1 MHHKNVSVSIL
12 NTQACAGFD
21 VRLLKEV
28 LRRTRI
34 ALKYPGIFKLDSLV
48 RIAPGALTIGRPL
61 PWDVFDADGNVLLRQ
76 GYVIQTNTQLEQ
88 LFERGRFKPRKI
100 ERKKEKIQEDQR
112 QRNPFADYAD
122 LLATLEATLNAI
134 TSEDPSAQKRLLG
147 LARMLER
154 TCQEAPEASLALVHL
169 YSIGPTI
176 HEQILFY
183 AILCHFT
190 ARQFGLDEK
199 RISVLT
205 AAALTANLA
214 LVPVAD
220 QLNASNRVLTDD
232 QRGVI
237 RKHPQ
242 RSIQALMSA
251 GITNKLL
258 LTIIAQHHEQ
268 ADGSGY
274 PDGLSGTDIL
284 PEAEILALAERYV
297 AMITKRAYRNRMT
310 ITAAR
315 KLIATLGDGKFR
327 PAIPRSL
334 LQVLGEYP
342 PGMLVR
348 LDNNEV
354 GVVTSR
360 AARARGPFVKAIF
373 GPRGNR
379 YSGTFERDT
388 SILEY
393 NIRGPEEP
401 EVMPS
406 MDFSLLWGFRN

>member
-1 MHHKNVSVSIL
+1 MSDLI
-12 NTQACAGFD
+12 
-21 VRLLKEV
+21 
-28 LRRTRI
+28 
-34 ALKYPGIFKLDSLV
+34 

-76 GYVIQTNTQLEQ
+76 GYVIQTNSQLEQ
-88 LFERGRFKPRKI
+88 LFERGRFQPRKI
-100 ERKKEKIQEDQR
+100 ERAKAEVFEDLR
-112 QRNPFADYAD
+112 PRNPFADYAD
-122 LLATLEATLNAI
+122 LLTALEATLKAI

-147 LARMLER
+147 LSRMLGK
-154 TCQEAPEASLALVHL
+154 TCQASPDASMALVHL

-183 AILCHFT
+183 GILCHFT
-190 ARQFGLDEK
+190 ARQFGLDDK

-232 QRGVI
+232 QRAVI
-237 RKHPQ
+237 RKHPE
-242 RSIQALMSA
+242 RSIQALKAA
-251 GITNKLL
+251 GISHKLL
-258 LTIIAQHHEQ
+258 LKIIAQHHEQ
-268 ADGSGY
+268 GDGSGY

-284 PEAEILALAERYV
+284 PEAEILALSERYV
-297 AMITKRAYRNRMT
+297 AMITKRAYRNRMN
-310 ITAAR
+310 ISEAR

-334 LQVLGEYP
+334 LQVLGDYP

-354 GVVTSR
+354 GVVISR
-360 AARARGPFVKAIF
+360 AARGRGPFVKAIF

-379 YSGTFERDT
+379 YNGTFERDT
-388 SILEY
+388 SLLEY

-406 MDFSLLWGFRN
+406 MDFSMLWGFRA